1 MIRSD
6 HPIGLKKGGVC
17 VYYKEYIPFIRRDN
31 LCTLNNC
38 LVAELFLENEKCFL
52 TCLYRL
58 SSQTQH
64 EFENFWTNLDF
75 LIDNISNE
83 LLLVSVITGDL
94 DTTCSKWCNKDI
106 FIDICRKTNSV
117 GCETGSLASSAE
129 YKQLISKPTRIVNN
143 SSACIDLIFVATRI

>member
-1 MIRSD
+1 M
-6 HPIGLKKGGVC
+6 
-17 VYYKEYIPFIRRDN
+17 YYKEHIPFIRRDN
-31 LCTLNNC
+31 LCTLDNC
-38 LVAELFLENEKCFL
+38 LVAELFLENEKSSLPVSIVCQVK
-52 TCLYRL
+52 L
-58 SSQTQH
+58 S
-64 EFENFWTNLDF
+64 TNLKIFEQTFLYWTF

-143 SSACIDLIFVATRI
+143 SSACIDLIFVTTRI